1 MGAEAVSQHLF
12 FNVALYRA
20 DRATIKLSTDHQHLF
35 INLTLVCRAD
45 GTSIPL
51 LRQAVTLCVI

>member
-35 INLTLVCRAD
+35 INLTLVCRAG
-45 GTSIPL
+45 GTSIPPH
-51 LRQAVTLCVI
+51 RQGVL